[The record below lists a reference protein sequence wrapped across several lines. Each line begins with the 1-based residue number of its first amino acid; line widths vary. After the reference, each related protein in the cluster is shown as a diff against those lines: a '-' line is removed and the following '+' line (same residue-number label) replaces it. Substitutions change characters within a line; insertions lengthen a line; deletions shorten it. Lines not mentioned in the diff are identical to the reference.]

1 MDNKQREARP
11 GVTWVSSL
19 VTRSTVT
26 DKEESSMAS
35 APSTS
40 RSEFIVGGKYRLVR
54 KIGSGSFGDIYLGI
68 NITNGEEVRC
78 IPLLDDEG
86 SQLGVLRIYLAHTH
100 MPRSKLGRAL
110 YLKTFT
116 KNSPGCTLGSKKK
129 KPKPIPMASSSPI

>member
-1 MDNKQREARP
+1 M
-11 GVTWVSSL
+11 

-68 NITNGEEVRC
+68 NITNGEEVRPMMIRFCLKYC
-78 IPLLDDEG
+78 IG
-86 SQLGVLRIYLAHTH
+86 FR
-100 MPRSKLGRAL
+100 
-110 YLKTFT
+110 
-116 KNSPGCTLGSKKK
+116 
-129 KPKPIPMASSSPI
+129 